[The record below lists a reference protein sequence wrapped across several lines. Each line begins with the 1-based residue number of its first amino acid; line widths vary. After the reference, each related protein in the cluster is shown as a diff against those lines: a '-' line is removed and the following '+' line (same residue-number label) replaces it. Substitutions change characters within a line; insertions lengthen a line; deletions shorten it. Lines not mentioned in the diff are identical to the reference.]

1 TRRAQCSCGQLSATC
16 SGEPVRLSVCHC
28 MACKQRTGS
37 AFSFNAWFTQ
47 QDVRIEG
54 RATEFVRVGDEGGHI
69 TFRFCP
75 NCGATVYWNID
86 RIPGTIAIAAGSF
99 ADMSFPAPA
108 VSVYKSRR
116 YPWVEIRTDQLEKN
130 VRG

>member
-1 TRRAQCSCGQLSATC
+1 
-16 SGEPVRLSVCHC
+16 

-37 AFSFNAWFTQ
+37 AFGFNAWFHQ

-54 RATEFVRVGDEGGHI
+54 RATEFVRVGDEGGRI

-75 NCGATVYWNID
+75 NCGTTVFWNID

-99 ADMSFPAPA
+99 ADMSFPPPA
-108 VSVYKSRR
+108 VSVYESRR

>member
-1 TRRAQCSCGQLSATC
+1 
-16 SGEPVRLSVCHC
+16 

-37 AFSFNAWFTQ
+37 AFGFNAWFPQ

-54 RATEFVRVGDEGGHI
+54 RATEFVQVGDEGGQI

-75 NCGATVYWNID
+75 NCGTTVYWNID
-86 RIPGTIAIAAGSF
+86 RIPGTIAVSAGSF
-99 ADMSFPAPA
+99 ADLSFPPPA
-108 VSVYKSRR
+108 VSVYESRR
-116 YPWVEIRTDQLEKN
+116 YPWVEIKTEQLQKN

>member
-1 TRRAQCSCGQLSATC
+1 
-16 SGEPVRLSVCHC
+16 

-37 AFSFNAWFTQ
+37 AFGFNAWFPQ

-54 RATEFVRVGDEGGHI
+54 RAAEFVRVGDEGGHI

-75 NCGATVYWNID
+75 SCGTTVYWNID
-86 RIPGTIAIAAGSF
+86 RIPGTIAVAAGGF
-99 ADMSFPAPA
+99 ADLSFPPPA
-108 VSVYKSRR
+108 VSVYESRR
-116 YPWVEIRTDQLEKN
+116 YPWVEIKTDQLEKN